1 METTGEEKVT
11 SCKGDSQR
19 VDVLEQIVEDV
30 EWYENVA
37 CSVEELL
44 EHEAEIPDALIDYD
58 SCELAVE
65 HVMAEEF
72 MATLSKNEKYI
83 VESLLNGMTHEEI
96 SATMDC
102 TRQSVTRCIERICN
116 KANDYLSYN

>member
-1 METTGEEKVT
+1 METTYEEKIT
-11 SCKGDSQR
+11 SCECDSQR
-19 VDVLEQIVEDV
+19 ANVLEQIVEDV

-37 CSVEELL
+37 CSIEELL
-44 EHEAEIPDALIDYD
+44 EHETDIPDVLIDYN
-58 SCELAVE
+58 SCDIALE

-72 MATLSKNEKYI
+72 MGMLSDNEKYI

-102 TRQSVTRCIERICN
+102 TRQSITRCVERICN
-116 KANDYLSYN
+116 KANDYLS

>member
-1 METTGEEKVT
+1 MEITNEEKVA
-11 SCKGDSQR
+11 SCECDGQR
-19 VDVLEQIVEDV
+19 PDILERIEEDV

-37 CSVEELL
+37 CSIEELL
-44 EHEAEIPDALIDYD
+44 EYETDIPDVLIDYD
-58 SCELAVE
+58 SCDIALE

-72 MATLSKNEKYI
+72 MGMLSDNEKYI

-102 TRQSVTRCIERICN
+102 TRQSITRCVERICN
-116 KANDYLSYN
+116 KANDYLS

>member
-1 METTGEEKVT
+1 METTYEEKVT
-11 SCKGDSQR
+11 SCECDSQR
-19 VDVLEQIVEDV
+19 PDILDRIEEDV

-37 CSVEELL
+37 CSIEELL
-44 EHEAEIPDALIDYD
+44 EYETDIPDVLIDYD
-58 SCELAVE
+58 SCDIALE

-72 MATLSKNEKYI
+72 MGMLSDNEKYI

-102 TRQSVTRCIERICN
+102 TRQSITRCVERICN
-116 KANDYLSYN
+116 KANDYLS

>member
-1 METTGEEKVT
+1 METTYEEKVT
-11 SCKGDSQR
+11 SCEDDSQR
-19 VDVLEQIVEDV
+19 ANVLEQIVEDV

-37 CSVEELL
+37 CSIEELL
-44 EHEAEIPDALIDYD
+44 EHETDIPDVLIDYD
-58 SCELAVE
+58 SCDIALE

-72 MATLSKNEKYI
+72 MGMLSDNEKYI

-102 TRQSVTRCIERICN
+102 TRQSITRCVERICN
-116 KANDYLSYN
+116 KANDYLS

>member
-1 METTGEEKVT
+1 MKITNEEKVA
-11 SCKGDSQR
+11 SCKDDSQR
-19 VDVLEQIVEDV
+19 PDILERIEEDV

-37 CSVEELL
+37 CSIEELL
-44 EHEAEIPDALIDYD
+44 EYETDIPDVLIDYD
-58 SCELAVE
+58 SCDVALE

-72 MATLSKNEKYI
+72 MGMLSDNEKYI

-102 TRQSVTRCIERICN
+102 TRQSITRCVERICN
-116 KANDYLSYN
+116 KANDYLS

>member
-1 METTGEEKVT
+1 MKIINEEKVA
-11 SCKGDSQR
+11 SCKDDSQR
-19 VDVLEQIVEDV
+19 PDILERIEEDV

-37 CSVEELL
+37 CSIEELL
-44 EHEAEIPDALIDYD
+44 EYEIDMPDVLIDYD
-58 SCELAVE
+58 SCDIALE

-72 MATLSKNEKYI
+72 MGMLSDNEKYI

-102 TRQSVTRCIERICN
+102 TRQSITRCVERICN
-116 KANDYLSYN
+116 KADDYLS

>member
-1 METTGEEKVT
+1 MKIINEEKVV
-11 SCKGDSQR
+11 SCKDDSQR
-19 VDVLEQIVEDV
+19 PDILERIEEDV

-37 CSVEELL
+37 CSIEELL
-44 EHEAEIPDALIDYD
+44 EYETDMPDVLIDYD
-58 SCELAVE
+58 SCDIALE

-72 MATLSKNEKYI
+72 MGMLSDNEKYI

-102 TRQSVTRCIERICN
+102 TRQSITRCVERICN
-116 KANDYLSYN
+116 KANDYLS

>member
-1 METTGEEKVT
+1 MEITNEEKVA
-11 SCKGDSQR
+11 SCKDDSQR
-19 VDVLEQIVEDV
+19 PDILERIEEDV

-37 CSVEELL
+37 CSIEELL
-44 EHEAEIPDALIDYD
+44 EYETDIPDVLIDYD
-58 SCELAVE
+58 SCDIALE

-72 MATLSKNEKYI
+72 MGMLSDNEKYI

-102 TRQSVTRCIERICN
+102 TRQSITRCVERICN
-116 KANDYLSYN
+116 KANDYLS